1 MTLQPKKIKYIGEI
15 KKNVINIHVCPLCQ
29 EKIEI
34 GIEIDTLKMLNEK
47 AYFPYPHIH
56 LHGDPLHAML
66 CYIDKDLKIKSTGV
80 IKSIEISR
88 EHSTFRQIMRK
99 WSNPY

>member
-1 MTLQPKKIKYIGEI
+1 MSLITDRTEKIGEV
-15 KKNVINIHVCPLCQ
+15 KKNVKNTHTCPVCKQ
-29 EKIEI
+29 DIEI
-34 GIEIDTLKMLNEK
+34 GVELLDLKNANK
-47 AYFPYPHIH
+47 NNKFPYPHIH

-66 CYIDKDLKIKSTGV
+66 CYIDKHLTIRSTGV

-88 EHSTFRQIMRK
+88 DSATFSHLIRK